1 VSDFEALKA
10 LQAALKAVHREPSVL
25 TEAQELTVSRL
36 QELIP
41 ADEYQAGV
49 IDDAV
54 SLIYE
59 LESRVSEY
67 RDSGYRRQ

>member
-1 VSDFEALKA
+1 MSDWEALKK
-10 LQAALKAVHREPSVL
+10 LQAALKAERRVTAVL
-25 TEAQELTVSRL
+25 TAAQERTVSRL

-41 ADEYQAGV
+41 ADEYQAFV

-54 SLIYE
+54 SLICD
-59 LESRVSEY
+59 LANQVTEY